1 MNLKDELIKLRNK
14 LLKLNREQSQEQ
26 SKSIER
32 DLSHIVDPIR
42 SEFFDKSKSIYLD
55 DKIEGF
61 IRWYYKN
68 MVKGNYTD
76 IGEYTVPIELR
87 NFIEKMAVWYELR
100 YPSYEV
106 NRLMYCCGQ
115 ESTKISKEMFIN
127 NPYIKYFIDE
137 STEVKYL
144 DWDEFYNTSSFIN
157 SLPSEEYWYLAKP
170 RYRSYVRL
178 DSSSIINYN
187 KYAYIHL
194 SSSGRVIKTDNIKQF
209 TDGKIDEKDI
219 LDMHIKAVLELFRVK
234 NIDLSKNNQLEET
247 VREYEKNVYF
257 KDQLLNCVM
266 YRIIERGG
274 NRIGP
279 RRGFLFAKE
288 FNRNIDIPMMYAV
301 DTSDP
306 GLREFMNLYLKSG
319 GRTDLVC
326 YENYFARKSNHP
338 ILIKTTVKRL
348 VRDLWNDA
356 ATKYTKEETELHQR
370 LVDTI
375 SSQIDTETIR
385 KEKVKQLRIERKLEK
400 SKNKRNNSNF

>member
-1 MNLKDELIKLRNK
+1 MDLKEELIKLKNK
-14 LLKLNREQSQEQ
+14 LLKLNQEQ
-26 SKSIER
+26 PNKQSNITEK
-32 DLSHIVDPIR
+32 DLSHIIDPIPAK
-42 SEFFDKSKSIYLD
+42 FFDKSNSIYLN
-55 DKIEGF
+55 DKIDWF
-61 IRWYYKN
+61 INWYYKN
-68 MVKGNYTD
+68 MVKGHYTD
-76 IGEYTVPIELR
+76 IGEYKEPIELR

-106 NRLMYCCGQ
+106 NRLMHCCGQ

-127 NPYIKYFIDE
+127 NPYIKDFIGE

-170 RYRSYVRL
+170 RYRSL
-178 DSSSIINYN
+178 ISLEPSSIMDSRDF
-187 KYAYIHL
+187 AYIH
-194 SSSGRVIKTDNIKQF
+194 SSSDGKVIRTENIKQF
-209 TDGKIDEKDI
+209 SYGKITDEDI
-219 LDMHIKAVLELFRVK
+219 LNMHVKDVVELFKEK
-234 NIDLSKNNQLEET
+234 NIILSENNQLEET
-247 VREYEKNVYF
+247 IKEYEKYIYF
-257 KDQLLNCVM
+257 KDELLNCVM

-356 ATKYTKEETELHQR
+356 ATKYTKEEKELHQR
-370 LVDTI
+370 LVDTL
-375 SSQIDTETIR
+375 SSQIDTKTIK
-385 KEKVKQLRIERKLEK
+385 KEKIKQLRIERKIK
-400 SKNKRNNSNF
+400 KYKKRNNINF